1 MKDPFIT
8 LYVIA
13 SKEQDGQNLHYKNT
27 GIPFE
32 VLIKHIA
39 YIRESTDSEKKNHK
53 KAEATIAAVKLTTGE
68 LLIALGDFGDIAGEV
83 QSLHA
88 S

>member
-32 VLIKHIA
+32 VLIKHIV
-39 YIRESTDSEKKNHK
+39 YIRKEKP
-53 KAEATIAAVKLTTGE
+53 
-68 LLIALGDFGDIAGEV
+68 
-83 QSLHA
+83 
-88 S
+88 